1 MKHERLWH
9 TRMVYRSHFHIS
21 PINKD
26 ISAARQKPEL
36 DVPLTWVQKLD
47 NVQSEAIITMSPIP
61 MA

>member
-1 MKHERLWH
+1 
-9 TRMVYRSHFHIS
+9 MVYRNHFHIS